1 MNESLEALFELIGDE
16 DEDFAAFSE
25 RIRGDFDDDDT
36 AKQFDSGIVV
46 PDVPEN
52 CDESTKAAM

>member
-1 MNESLEALFELIGDE
+1 LEALFELLGEE

-25 RIRGDFDDDDT
+25 RIRGDFDADDT
-36 AKQFDSGIVV
+36 AEQIESDIVV